1 MTTMRAVQL
10 ASDHSLQLVELP
22 EPELRLGEVRI
33 RVAFC
38 G

>member
-1 MTTMRAVQL
+1 MTTMRAVQI
-10 ASDHSLQLVELP
+10 ASDRLLQLVELP
-22 EPELRLGEVRI
+22 EPELRLGEVRV